1 MLYRVQK
8 ADYLWQHYANVQP
21 LHASVAEIILGSET
35 NPLIPDYPGIIGLSM
50 HVWPWLPTVPGM

>member
-21 LHASVAEIILGSET
+21 LHASVAEIILGYET
-35 NPLIPDYPGIIGLSM
+35 AP
-50 HVWPWLPTVPGM
+50 